1 MIPSSK
7 GDLKWEMDY
16 PKVFADVF
24 EVVLDA
30 VYSERLGNHP
40 IKVAKFQRDNVFL
53 TNTDE
58 SFLLLNARPFSPFL
72 FLRERSD
79 ANYNFIFLQE
89 KNKMLPLLEHL
100 NCKI

>member
-24 EVVLDA
+24 ETVLDA

-40 IKVAKFQRDNVFL
+40 IKVAKFQVTMFFNQYRREFSSIKRQTFFSLSFL
-53 TNTDE
+53 T
-58 SFLLLNARPFSPFL
+58 R
-72 FLRERSD
+72 
-79 ANYNFIFLQE
+79 
-89 KNKMLPLLEHL
+89 KK
-100 NCKI
+100 

>member
-40 IKVAKFQRDNVFL
+40 IKVAKFQRDNVFFNQYRREFSSIKRQTFFSL
-53 TNTDE
+53 
-58 SFLLLNARPFSPFL
+58 SFLTR
-72 FLRERSD
+72 
-79 ANYNFIFLQE
+79 
-89 KNKMLPLLEHL
+89 KK
-100 NCKI
+100 